1 MQTELCNWG
10 WASCGCGVTV
20 RAGRDVFT
28 ISHCHDD
35 HIIESLLNEDGLLE
49 VRRRTS
55 NRYQVNNRSDSVNVG
70 SEEKDVQQISGK
82 Q

>member
-1 MQTELCNWG
+1 M
-10 WASCGCGVTV
+10 
-20 RAGRDVFT
+20 
-28 ISHCHDD
+28 
-35 HIIESLLNEDGLLE
+35 LE

-55 NRYQVNNRSDSVNVG
+55 NRYQDNNRPSSVNVEVRRRTSNIYQVNNRPRSVSVG